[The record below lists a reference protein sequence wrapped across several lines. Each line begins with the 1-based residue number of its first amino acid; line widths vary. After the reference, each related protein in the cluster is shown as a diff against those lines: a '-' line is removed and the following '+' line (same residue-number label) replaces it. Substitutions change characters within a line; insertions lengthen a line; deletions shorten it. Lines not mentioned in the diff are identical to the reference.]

1 MDPAGA
7 LISDATLVISLVS
20 AIGMCATAIIGVV
33 NAVKLTRTSANIQKI
48 ETATNSMKDALVAA
62 TAKGSHAEGVV
73 QGRAEVT
80 AEKKAADE
88 TLNHIPNRPV
98 T

>member
-1 MDPAGA
+1 MDQTIVITDLTVA
-7 LISDATLVISLVS
+7 IQIATAVGVF
-20 AIGMCATAIIGVV
+20 ATAIIGVLNV
-33 NAVKLTRTSANIQKI
+33 IKLTRTALNIQKI

-73 QGRAEVT
+73 QGRAEVH
-80 AEKKAADE
+80 AEQADE
-88 TLNHIPNRPV
+88 TLSRVPNRPH